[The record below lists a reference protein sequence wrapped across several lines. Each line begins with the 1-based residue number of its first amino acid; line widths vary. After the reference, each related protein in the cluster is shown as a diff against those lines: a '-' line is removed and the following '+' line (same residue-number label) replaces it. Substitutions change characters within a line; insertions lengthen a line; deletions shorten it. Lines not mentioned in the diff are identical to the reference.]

1 MANNLTPLKCERRRR
16 KIAAKL
22 HADQSKLRSSTQ
34 RSISAAQDHT
44 KTASSTRS
52 RIRVGSGS
60 FPDGHCEVGNCLQL
74 SCACTAG
81 SAAGQQSIKS
91 CCAFSAAG
99 LSRSSGRNDETIRS
113 RCHVIRHINYHGAI
127 LRSPGAGPKRQAAL
141 SSTGKES
148 KDPDVVLLLDRL
160 RSAQIRAQHA
170 GLTLFEMP
178 SAMLRHERQG
188 SHE

>member
-113 RCHVIRHINYHGAI
+113 RCHVI

-141 SSTGKES
+141 STAPEKKAKTRCG
-148 KDPDVVLLLDRL
+148 LALG
-160 RSAQIRAQHA
+160 SAEIRADPRA
-170 GLTLFEMP
+170 ACRIDSFRDAVCDAATRE
-178 SAMLRHERQG
+178 G
-188 SHE
+188 SRE